1 MYSRV
6 RFNLRVGEGEH
17 LTESGVRDEFSD
29 MDGKS
34 FGWRP
39 RAKFSDCVSHGLFKL
54 MVEMVSVN
62 TVSFLSLPNSFQ
74 ISICVNRS
82 LITKNTDILTR
93 PFFKAIDPPN

>member
-62 TVSFLSLPNSFQ
+62 TVSFVYYFLFHFEYLVKRM
-74 ISICVNRS
+74 IIVY
-82 LITKNTDILTR
+82 
-93 PFFKAIDPPN
+93 

>member
-62 TVSFLSLPNSFQ
+62 TVSLFYYFLFHFEYLVERF
-74 ISICVNRS
+74 C
-82 LITKNTDILTR
+82 
-93 PFFKAIDPPN
+93 

>member
-1 MYSRV
+1 M
-6 RFNLRVGEGEH
+6 GEGEH

-62 TVSFLSLPNSFQ
+62 TVSLFYYFLFHFEYLVLNVF
-74 ISICVNRS
+74 VR
-82 LITKNTDILTR
+82 
-93 PFFKAIDPPN
+93 

>member
-62 TVSFLSLPNSFQ
+62 TVSLFYYFLFHFEYLVLCFHSLFLTFLLDSK
-74 ISICVNRS
+74 SICH
-82 LITKNTDILTR
+82 K
-93 PFFKAIDPPN
+93 

>member
-62 TVSFLSLPNSFQ
+62 TVSRFYYFLFHFEYLVLNVF
-74 ISICVNRS
+74 VR
-82 LITKNTDILTR
+82 
-93 PFFKAIDPPN
+93 

>member
-74 ISICVNRS
+74 ISICIIFSIHSTVIGKIYS
-82 LITKNTDILTR
+82 LES
-93 PFFKAIDPPN
+93 FC

>member
-1 MYSRV
+1 MYFRV

-62 TVSFLSLPNSFQ
+62 TVSVLLLPIYCIIFF
-74 ISICVNRS
+74 
-82 LITKNTDILTR
+82 ILVYLY
-93 PFFKAIDPPN
+93 

>member
-1 MYSRV
+1 M
-6 RFNLRVGEGEH
+6 GGGEH

-62 TVSFLSLPNSFQ
+62 TVSFLLL
-74 ISICVNRS
+74 SIHCN
-82 LITKNTDILTR
+82 I
-93 PFFKAIDPPN
+93 FFNPARFLS

>member
-1 MYSRV
+1 MKDFVCFRV

-62 TVSFLSLPNSFQ
+62 TVSFLLLP
-74 ISICVNRS
+74 IYCI
-82 LITKNTDILTR
+82 I
-93 PFFKAIDPPN
+93 FFNPAC

>member
-1 MYSRV
+1 M
-6 RFNLRVGEGEH
+6 GEGEH

-62 TVSFLSLPNSFQ
+62 TVSFLLPSIHFNIFFNPANKSFMKKILKFISVLNIFWSMSLKP
-74 ISICVNRS
+74 
-82 LITKNTDILTR
+82 
-93 PFFKAIDPPN
+93 

>member
-1 MYSRV
+1 MIFYLHQTVQDNYIVIFVYSRV

-62 TVSFLSLPNSFQ
+62 TVSFLSLFISFR
-74 ISICVNRS
+74 ISICTSERVC
-82 LITKNTDILTR
+82 
-93 PFFKAIDPPN
+93 